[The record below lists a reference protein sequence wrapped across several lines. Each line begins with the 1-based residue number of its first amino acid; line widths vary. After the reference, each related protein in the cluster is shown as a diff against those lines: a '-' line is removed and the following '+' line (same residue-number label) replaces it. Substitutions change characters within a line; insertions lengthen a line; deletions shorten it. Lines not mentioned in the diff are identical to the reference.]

1 MAAVGRSEIPRQ
13 TIRGGGGGRGEMG
26 GGGGASLDSI
36 DCN

>member
-13 TIRGGGGGRGEMG
+13 TIRGGEGEGWG

>member
-13 TIRGGGGGRGEMG
+13 TIRGGGGKGRDG
-26 GGGGASLDSI
+26 GGGGASLDYI